1 MMWSGGGFVHW
12 NHNSIIHLT
21 PWDVGGLLPVGL
33 PTNVFLE
40 LLLFLIAHRML
51 LNRKVLA
58 NHDYQHC
65 LQGVSGKPQVAT
77 AGEKPDT
84 WA

>member
-1 MMWSGGGFVHW
+1 MMWSGGGFVHR
-12 NHNSIIHLT
+12 NHNTIIHLT
-21 PWDVGGLLPVGL
+21 PWAVGRLLPVGL

-51 LNRKVLA
+51 LTRKVLS
-58 NHDYQHC
+58 NQDYQHC

-77 AGEKPDT
+77 ASEKPDT